1 MPPNRKDEKKDPI
14 TYRSVKLEEKVYL
27 KMQYQ
32 KKKHGC
38 KSLSEVIDKLTE
50 GK

>member
-1 MPPNRKDEKKDPI
+1 MRPKKKEKDKNPI